1 MCSLGIDIIRES
13 RKGAS
18 KEVALNQILEDA
30 KLPVVLSRQWV
41 LRKFEEETT

>member
-18 KEVALNQILEDA
+18 KEVALNHILEDA